1 MRIDFGRIDHP
12 AEALF
17 VPGADV
23 ISLPLAV
30 SLLEN
35 RRQGA
40 TVRTWL
46 QGESLEY
53 SIRADSYDISSSLG
67 ELTSRPGA
75 HFRRTLEGPDLRL
88 EIHPGEREEAIQG
101 QAGTIPIRLLAREED
116 EVAVI
121 EGELGGQAYEA
132 RITPLQDGTL
142 SVQGALGSLELR
154 ETIRPTAE
162 GYLILGNLGELSIR
176 QEVTRVQGEAV

>member
-1 MRIDFGRIDHP
+1 MRINFSRIDNP

-46 QGESLEY
+46 EGESLDY

-67 ELTSRPGA
+67 EFTSRPGP
-75 HFRRTLEGPDLRL
+75 HFRRTLEGPELRL
-88 EIHPGEREEAIQG
+88 EIHPDDRRETIQG

-116 EVAVI
+116 ETAVI
-121 EGELGGQAYEA
+121 EGEVGGQTYEA

-142 SVQGALGSLELR
+142 SVRGALGALELR
-154 ETIRPTAE
+154 ETIQPTAE
-162 GYLILGNLGELSIR
+162 GYTIVGSLGELSIR

>member
-1 MRIDFGRIDHP
+1 MRINFSRIDHP

-46 QGESLEY
+46 EGESLEY

-67 ELTSRPGA
+67 QLTSTPGP
-75 HFRRTLEGPDLRL
+75 HFRRRLEGPEVRL
-88 EIHPGEREEAIQG
+88 EIHPGEQRETIRG
-101 QAGTIPIRLLAREED
+101 QAGTIPIRLLASEQGD
-116 EVAVI
+116 VALI
-121 EGELGGQAYEA
+121 EGEVGGEAYRA
-132 RITPLQDGTL
+132 RITPGEDGSL
-142 SVQGALGSLELR
+142 SVVGALGERELR
-154 ETIRPTAE
+154 ETIEPTAE
-162 GYLILGNLGELSIR
+162 GYTIVGNLGELSIR
-176 QEVTRVQGEAV
+176 QEVKRS